1 MTMESGQQIDTEYE
15 RSVNADNNSVLLA
28 TEEEDFISEVEK
40 NIPVELLHTLKTS
53 SFTQK
58 FFVGV
63 LVFNHLVYWF
73 VPNSE
78 NFLALIPDKTIPTH
92 FWNVFS
98 AGYFETNPL
107 NCLD

>member
-1 MTMESGQQIDTEYE
+1 MTMESEQQMDTEYE

-40 NIPVELLHTLKTS
+40 NIPVELLHTLKAS

-63 LVFNHLVYWF
+63 LGHCW
-73 VPNSE
+73 
-78 NFLALIPDKTIPTH
+78 TH
-92 FWNVFS
+92 CDVTSIVTSISRDWQM
-98 AGYFETNPL
+98 L
-107 NCLD
+107 

>member
-1 MTMESGQQIDTEYE
+1 MTMESEQQMDTEYE

-63 LVFNHLVYWF
+63 LGRACSMLMLDSLF
-73 VPNSE
+73 VHS
-78 NFLALIPDKTIPTH
+78 
-92 FWNVFS
+92 V
-98 AGYFETNPL
+98 
-107 NCLD
+107 